1 MDTIFLATVIGWYM
15 VIFGLLM
22 LIRHD
27 YVKAAMTDIL
37 AQPGVYFVL
46 ALITVVLGLL
56 IVASHNLWTT
66 SWPVAITLFGWVL
79 FIGGLFRLFFSE
91 AVHKMWKECLK
102 IQMKLKI
109 MGVLFLIFGVYL
121 LIHVYHFHHIA
132 KMVF

>member
-79 FIGGLFRLFFSE
+79 FIG
-91 AVHKMWKECLK
+91 
-102 IQMKLKI
+102 
-109 MGVLFLIFGVYL
+109 
-121 LIHVYHFHHIA
+121 
-132 KMVF
+132 